1 MKIDYAFKS
10 LVMREYADLI
20 RRENESSKLEYSLYL
35 YNTEGI
41 VSYSLKK
48 AEKKNVLRKHELVN
62 ECLENGSLNVL
73 KECRRI
79 NDAYFHRTKR
89 LKERINTMLLN
100 GSCLFLT
107 LTFTDYV
114 LSSTSEETRR
124 RYVQRFL
131 KQYDCPYVANIDYG
145 ADNHREHY
153 HCLINCERVNNSDW
167 LYGAINFERVRNR
180 NIENDKT
187 KLAKYISKL
196 TNHAI
201 KETTKRS
208 CLIYSR

>member
-1 MKIDYAFKS
+1 MIDYVFKS
-10 LVMREYADLI
+10 RILRDYADLLK
-20 RRENESSKLEYSLYL
+20 RENESSKLEYSLYL
-35 YNTEGI
+35 YNNEGI

-48 AEKKNVLRKHELVN
+48 AQKSNVLRKYELIN
-62 ECLENGSLNVL
+62 ECFENGCL
-73 KECRRI
+73 KELNECRKI

-89 LKERINTMLLN
+89 LKERINKMLLN

-107 LTFTDYV
+107 LTFTDDV

-131 KQYDCPYVANIDYG
+131 KLYDCKYVANIDFG
-145 ADNHREHY
+145 SDNHREHY
-153 HCLINCERVNNSDW
+153 HALINCDKVNNCDW

-187 KLAKYISKL
+187 KLAKYIAKL
-196 TNHAI
+196 CNHAI
-201 KETTKRS
+201 KETTKRNA
-208 CLIYSR
+208 LIYSR